1 MTTAKLK
8 HPAGLPFLFFSEMWE
23 RFGYYLMIG
32 IFTLY
37 LEAPEKEGG
46 FGMASNQSADIY
58 GTFIALVFLTPFLG
72 GLLADRIMGY
82 RKSIIIG
89 GVLMGLGYCLLAVKG
104 AEIFWVS
111 LVLIILGNGFFKP
124 NISTLLGNLYNEPKY
139 APLKDS
145 GYSIFYMGINIGAAI
160 CNFFAASLRNNFGW
174 GAAFIC
180 AGVGMFLGVAIFIF
194 GNKHY
199 KHADVLKPVQAGDL
213 SMMQILN
220 TTILPAIVAGVLG
233 WMIPGNIFGSDSTDA
248 FLIGALPVVG
258 FYVMTYVRSSAEE
271 KKPVG
276 ALLAIF
282 AVVVIFWA
290 VFKQNGT
297 ALTTWANKYTD
308 REMPAAVAK
317 PLDALGFAKKVSAAP
332 DSIELTDA
340 HFRKQYVL
348 NAAGSKLMVGGKPK
362 VKKVFAQNDYF
373 KNLPAEKM
381 PPENGSVTTLNTEI
395 FQSVNPLWVVLLTF
409 PVVGFFA
416 WLSRRKKEPSTAS
429 KIAIGLG
436 ISALSTLVM
445 VAAVYAGSNGAIKVS
460 PWWLIG
466 AYGVITLGELCLSP
480 MGLSLVSKLSPGRIT
495 ALMMGG
501 WFLATSLGNK
511 LSGVLASMWDTYE
524 NKAVFFI
531 VNCALLGVATVI
543 MVLLLK
549 RLNAVLKQYS

>member
-1 MTTAKLK
+1 MTTAQLK

-82 RKSIIIG
+82 RKSIVIG
-89 GVLMGLGYCLLAVKG
+89 GVLMGRGYCLLAVKG

-160 CNFFAASLRNNFGW
+160 CNFFAASLRNHYGW

-180 AGVGMFLGVAIFIF
+180 AGIGMFLGVAIFMA
-194 GNKHY
+194 GSKHY
-199 KHADVLKPVQAGDL
+199 KHADVLKPTQAGDL

-220 TTILPAIVAGVLG
+220 TTIIPAIAAGILG

-308 REMPAAVAK
+308 REMPTAIAK

-332 DSIELTDA
+332 SSIELTDA
-340 HFRKQYVL
+340 HFRKQYEL
-348 NAAGSKLMVGGKPK
+348 NPDGSKIMVDGKPK
-362 VKKVFAQNDYF
+362 VKMVTAQNDYF

-381 PPENGSVTTLNTEI
+381 PPENGSVVTLNTEI

-409 PVVGFFA
+409 PVVAFFA

-460 PWWLIG
+460 PLWLIG

-524 NKAVFFI
+524 NKAWFFV
-531 VNCALLGVATVI
+531 VNCALLGLATVI

-549 RLNAVLKQYS
+549 RLNAILKQYS